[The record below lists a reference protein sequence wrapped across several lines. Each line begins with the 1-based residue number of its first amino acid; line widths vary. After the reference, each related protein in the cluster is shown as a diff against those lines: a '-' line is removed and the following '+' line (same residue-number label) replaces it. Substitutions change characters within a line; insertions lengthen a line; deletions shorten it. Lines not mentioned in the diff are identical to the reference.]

1 VRILHGSFSKLSSST
16 SNSHR
21 YTLQLISRFR
31 RNNLQKLPQKRRSTR
46 NVDCLEQSGQGLG
59 CYPVAPTS
67 KLMIRVNN
75 GKNSTVSVL
84 IDSQLNLTWTNV
96 GSSTIVKPPFTIENK
111 LDFNLL
117 NLTELVAKNYIQNNQ
132 TNVIVPFSNSHTV
145 FGKTNCWLDQEYM
158 SNGSHQI
165 HKQTCLIHA
174 LFRNAPIIPQFKL
187 ANNTEVS

>member
-1 VRILHGSFSKLSSST
+1 MKASVSSLAALLIAILILYSLSTASEET
-16 SNSHR
+16 IFKN
-21 YTLQLISRFR
+21 YPKNKEVQETWIVQ
-31 RNNLQKLPQKRRSTR
+31 NK
-46 NVDCLEQSGQGLG
+46 SGQGSG